1 MGIET
6 AHTQRRKF
14 AITLAVIEVIV
25 TIFYG
30 VFMKV

>member
-6 AHTQRRKF
+6 AHSQRRRF
-14 AITLAVIEVIV
+14 AIVLAVIEVIV

-30 VFMKV
+30 IFMKV